1 MWTSFAFTCTV
12 YCICK
17 IYWNYILWAS
27 WLSISFFFAL
37 SHRKHVCSCSE
48 AVYGDARREEK
59 FMKTP
64 RIDGSSLYIY
74 IFIKAPPR
82 GDVSLLSR
90 CETCRLR
97 RYSISITHL
106 VALFNGHESPCVPKQ
121 NLNTRHVMLL
131 A

>member
-1 MWTSFAFTCTV
+1 MHLRV
-12 YCICK
+12 Q
-17 IYWNYILWAS
+17 YIVFVKFIEIIFYEHHDFQFL
-27 WLSISFFFAL
+27 FFFAL

-48 AVYGDARREEK
+48 AVYGDARRKEK

>member
-1 MWTSFAFTCTV
+1 MDHH
-12 YCICK
+12 Y
-17 IYWNYILWAS
+17 IYTYI
-27 WLSISFFFAL
+27 FN
-37 SHRKHVCSCSE
+37 
-48 AVYGDARREEK
+48 
-59 FMKTP
+59 KTP
-64 RIDGSSLYIY
+64 
-74 IFIKAPPR
+74 PW